1 MSDNKKKTKKN
12 NPLYVVTNKGK
23 DVEAAKSFF
32 DALIKRFGLGP
43 LLDFLNEFALMLL
56 KQINSYAMLV
66 AVKKEFDVLVRS
78 IEELLKK
85 LMPSLFFYRT

>member
-1 MSDNKKKTKKN
+1 MSDNKKNRKKN

-32 DALIKRFGLGP
+32 DAIIKRLGIGP
-43 LLDFLNEFALMLL
+43 IIEFLNEMFLMLL

-66 AVKKEFDVLVRS
+66 AVKKEMDVLVRS
-78 IEELLKK
+78 MEELLKK